1 MGIKKTAD
9 IKLELKTLTP
19 PKLAALMGN
28 VASKLEDNV
37 HFPSPPISPA
47 ELKAEHATYDAAI
60 TEATEGSLASKK
72 YRDSLTTAARE
83 RMRTMAN
90 YVRME
95 AQGREAILSSSG
107 FELAKRSSN
116 PEPTGTPLLYTAR
129 LTGKTGQLELRW
141 KAVANRRAY
150 HVFITE
156 EDPGAKDPQWTPIAT
171 TGKVRHMV
179 DGLVPYKAYWFCVSA
194 VGALGEGGKSNP
206 MLGRAWAK

>member
-19 PKLAALMGN
+19 PKLAALMFN

-47 ELKAEHATYDAAI
+47 ELKAEHATYEAAI

-72 YRDSLTTAARE
+72 YRDSLTMAARE

-90 YVRME
+90 YVRTE
-95 AQGREAILSSSG
+95 ALGNAAILSTSG
-107 FELAKRSSN
+107 FELAKLSSN

-129 LTGKTGQLELRW
+129 MTGKTGQLELHW
-141 KAVANRRAY
+141 KAVTNRRAY
-150 HVFITE
+150 HVFISE
-156 EDPGAKDPQWTPIAT
+156 QDPGTNDAQWTTIAT

-179 DGLVPYKAYWFCVSA
+179 EGLMPYKAYWFCVSA
-194 VGALGEGGKSNP
+194 VGSLGESAKSNP
-206 MLGRAWAK
+206 IIGRAAM